1 MEKVILRK
9 TSRILGGHLWI
20 FSNEL
25 SESPKKYS
33 PGSFVGVYDRQNNYI
48 GTGYINPSSLISI
61 RLLTR
66 KNEKIDADFFRRRI
80 LDAVDYRRRF
90 CEDSKS
96 GRMVFS
102 EGDLLPGLIVDK
114 YNDCVVVQFL
124 TLGIN
129 NVGDMI
135 LNLLD
140 EIFTPSTIVLRNDG
154 QSRLLEGLTLEKKI
168 VKGSLDPLPVINEKD
183 IMIEVDPLRGQKTGF
198 FLDQRENRIALSRYI
213 SGGKGLDLFCYS
225 GAWGLQLAKKGADI
239 TFTDASETALSI
251 AEKNAK
257 LNNLEERC
265 RFVKKDVFNFLQDEV
280 EAGSTCDFIAL
291 DPPAFAKNRT
301 MIKEAARGYREINS
315 MAMRLIK
322 KGGILATSS
331 CSHHIDRTLFLEIL
345 RDAAKDAGKTARLIE
360 YRYQAKD
367 HPILLS
373 VPETEYLKCAF
384 LEVI

>member
-33 PGSFVGVYDRQNNYI
+33 PGSFVGVYDKQNNYI
-48 GTGYINPSSLISI
+48 GTGYINPNSLISI

-80 LDAVDYRRRF
+80 LDAIDYRRRF

-102 EGDLLPGLIVDK
+102 EGDFLPGLIVDK
-114 YNDCVVVQFL
+114 YNDCIVVQFL

-198 FLDQRENRIALSRYI
+198 FLDQRENRIALSRDI
-213 SGGKGLDLFCYS
+213 SGGKGLDLFCY
-225 GAWGLQLAKKGADI
+225 
-239 TFTDASETALSI
+239 
-251 AEKNAK
+251 
-257 LNNLEERC
+257 
-265 RFVKKDVFNFLQDEV
+265 
-280 EAGSTCDFIAL
+280 
-291 DPPAFAKNRT
+291 
-301 MIKEAARGYREINS
+301 
-315 MAMRLIK
+315 
-322 KGGILATSS
+322 
-331 CSHHIDRTLFLEIL
+331 
-345 RDAAKDAGKTARLIE
+345 
-360 YRYQAKD
+360 
-367 HPILLS
+367 
-373 VPETEYLKCAF
+373 
-384 LEVI
+384 